1 MQHKNIAR
9 RESWTLHTRRAGLES
24 GWHLAAGQLL
34 LLLGNYSLKL
44 QSSSDTISI
53 QFLQLRETEMTER
66 WWSVT
71 RKKYKWQIMAFSPW
85 ASLGSPGA
93 WCHSLSG
100 EFQIM
105 SVCQSRSLIDW
116 WYDGLFIL
124 RCLDTTAVCC
134 KLCHCLEKMCQ
145 FYRLATYWSL

>member
-1 MQHKNIAR
+1 MVNT
-9 RESWTLHTRRAGLES
+9 SGLES

-53 QFLQLRETEMTER
+53 QFLQLRETEMTGR
-66 WWSVT
+66 WWLVT

-116 WYDGLFIL
+116 WYDWVFIL
-124 RCLDTTAVCC
+124 RCLSKVINYVRLRDNKFIKTVSIINFNNF
-134 KLCHCLEKMCQ
+134 CL
-145 FYRLATYWSL
+145 FITLRLLSNYQ